1 MPIQDHPCYV
11 TPEEWE
17 RFAALTGSSERHIAW
32 LREQLEAQIAN
43 CYLDLFPSDEHRA
56 AWRRGYVDAV
66 LNFGCPPAPAHT
78 APCPDP
84 YPASALADIDPRG
97 RS

>member
-1 MPIQDHPCYV
+1 MPIQDLPCYV

-43 CYLDLFPSDEHRA
+43 CDLDFFPDDEHRA

-66 LNFGCPPAPAHT
+66 LNFGCPAPRCCQNNSSGALT
-78 APCPDP
+78 EARR
-84 YPASALADIDPRG
+84 AS
-97 RS
+97 